1 MNDIEKI
8 LAAANEGNGNISSI
22 VKQAQSTTTSN
33 LPDRVLCHSANSNQN
48 SNLNHRKLNE
58 NLKNSN
64 KQ

>member
-8 LAAANEGNGNISSI
+8 LAAANEGNSTISNI
-22 VKQAQSTTTSN
+22 VNQAQSSTTSN

-48 SNLNHRKLNE
+48 SNLNHRKINE
-58 NLKNSN
+58 NLENSN

>member
-8 LAAANEGNGNISSI
+8 LAAANEGNSTISNI
-22 VKQAQSTTTSN
+22 VNQAQSSTTSN

-48 SNLNHRKLNE
+48 SILNHRKINE
-58 NLKNSN
+58 NLENSN